1 MNMETIEFNL
11 EGEYIELL
19 QLLKATGI
27 AQTGGHAKM
36 IVDDGGVVRDGEVET
51 RKRAK
56 IRKGDV
62 VEIEA
67 NIRVTV
73 V

>member
-1 MNMETIEFNL
+1 MEAIEFNL

-19 QLLKATGI
+19 QLLKAIGV

-36 IVDDGGVVRDGEVET
+36 IVDDGSVVREGEVET

-62 VEIEA
+62 LEVEGQIK
-67 NIRVTV
+67 ITIL
-73 V
+73 

>member
-1 MNMETIEFNL
+1 MKTIEFNL

-19 QLLKATGI
+19 QLLKAVSI

-36 IVDDGGVVRDGEVET
+36 IVDDGGVVRSGEVET
-51 RKRAK
+51 RRRAK

-62 VEIEA
+62 VEIEGQ
-67 NIRVTV
+67 ILVKV

>member
-1 MNMETIEFNL
+1 MQKITFKL

-19 QLLKATGI
+19 QLLKAVGI

-36 IVDDGGVVRDGEVET
+36 IVNEGDVIRDGEIET

-56 IRKGDV
+56 IRVNDTLIIGG
-62 VEIEA
+62 EIE
-67 NIRVTV
+67 IEIV
-73 V
+73 

>member
-1 MNMETIEFNL
+1 MEAIEFNL

-19 QLLKATGI
+19 QLLKAIGV

-36 IVDDGGVVRDGEVET
+36 IVDDGGVVREGQVET

-62 VEIEA
+62 LEVEGQIK
-67 NIRVTV
+67 ITIL
-73 V
+73 

>member
-1 MNMETIEFNL
+1 MENIEFNL

-19 QLLKATGI
+19 QLLKAIGV

-36 IVDDGGVVRDGEVET
+36 IVVDGGVVRSGEVET

-62 VEIEA
+62 VDIEGQ
-67 NIRVTV
+67 IRVNV
-73 V
+73 I

>member
-1 MNMETIEFNL
+1 MEAIEFNL

-19 QLLKATGI
+19 QLLKAIGV

-36 IVDDGGVVRDGEVET
+36 IVDDGGVVREGEVET

-62 VEIEA
+62 LEVEGQIK
-67 NIRVTV
+67 ITIL
-73 V
+73 

>member
-1 MNMETIEFNL
+1 MEAIEFNL

-19 QLLKATGI
+19 QLLKAIGV

-62 VEIEA
+62 LEVEGQIK
-67 NIRVTV
+67 ITIL
-73 V
+73 

>member
-1 MNMETIEFNL
+1 MQKITFKL

-19 QLLKATGI
+19 QLLKAVGI

-36 IVDDGGVVRDGEVET
+36 IVTEGDVMRDREVEM

-56 IRKGDV
+56 IRVNDTLIIGG
-62 VEIEA
+62 EIE
-67 NIRVTV
+67 IEIV
-73 V
+73 

>member
-1 MNMETIEFNL
+1 MEAIEFNL

-19 QLLKATGI
+19 QLLKAIGV

-36 IVDDGGVVRDGEVET
+36 IVDDGGVVREGQVEI

-62 VEIEA
+62 LEVEGQIK
-67 NIRVTV
+67 ITIL
-73 V
+73 